1 MKKRLAI
8 FASGNGS
15 NAEKLMHYFAENP
28 HAEVTL
34 VVSNKPDAGV
44 LKHAENHTVETCVF
58 ENADFVSGE
67 KVLANL
73 QQRDIDYIVL
83 AGFLRKI
90 PDTLIAAYAGRI
102 INIHPALLPKFG
114 GKGMY
119 GMHVHT
125 AVKEAGETKTGIT
138 IHLVDEEFDNGEH
151 LAQYTCPVTA
161 EDTPATI
168 AAKVQSLEHQYF
180 GPTIEKYITC

>member
-28 HAEVTL
+28 HAEVVL
-34 VVSNKPDAGV
+34 VVSNKSDAGV
-44 LKHAENHTVETCVF
+44 LKHAENHMVETCVF

-90 PDTLIAAYAGRI
+90 PDTLIAAYARRI

-138 IHLVDEEFDNGEH
+138 IHLVDEEFDNGEQ
-151 LAQYTCPVTA
+151 LAQYTCPVNA

-168 AAKVQSLEHQYF
+168 ATKVQSLEHQYF